1 MIAALIFVCSLAGT
15 FLAFDLPSAA
25 ARDALV
31 HSMRQK
37 GVQTSGC
44 GVHSIRLRPML
55 IFQPK
60 HAEIYLNIL
69 EQALKESK

>member
-1 MIAALIFVCSLAGT
+1 MSSPSGT
-15 FLAFDLPSAA
+15 FLAFDLPTAA

-31 HSMRQK
+31 TSMRQK

-44 GVHSIRLRPML
+44 GTLAVRLRPML

-60 HAEIYLNIL
+60 HARIYLDVL
-69 EQALKESK
+69 EQALKELKV